1 MQLNC
6 IQELIEALR
15 HGEMVVITDDASESE
30 GALIMAAEQVDGE
43 AINFMALHAR
53 GLICLALTEERC
65 RALGLSLMVPNSR
78 SPNGAGFTVSIEAAV
93 GVSTGISAEDRAR
106 AVQVAVD
113 PASRP
118 CDLVQPG
125 HIFPI
130 QALPGG
136 VMNRAGH
143 PEAACDLT
151 RLAGLLPAAALV
163 GILNDEGEVARGS
176 ELHQFAAR
184 HGLKIGSIAELIHY
198 RILHEGT
205 IQRSAETRL
214 TTRHGE
220 FRVQAYRDDYR
231 GQLHLALIMGE
242 VCRERPTLVRVQAAE
257 TLRDLLNCEPPDG
270 APHWSL
276 DRALARVAAEGCGVV
291 VLLAQQ
297 ESADVLLQQLQQD
310 SYRPRPPNFP
320 QRTLG
325 IGAQILRDLNIRQMR
340 LLSSP
345 VAYKAVSGFELEVVE
360 FVPYQHNPVVDS
372 QAVELP
378 A

>member
-1 MQLNC
+1 MQLNG
-6 IQELIEALR
+6 IQETIEALR

-65 RALGLSLMVPNSR
+65 RALGLSLMVPHSR
-78 SPNGAGFTVSIEAAV
+78 AANGTGFTVSIEAAV
-93 GVSTGISAEDRAR
+93 GVTTGISAVDRAR

-125 HIFPI
+125 HIFPV
-130 QALPGG
+130 QAQPGG

-143 PEAACDLT
+143 AEAACDLT
-151 RLAGLLPAAALV
+151 RLAGLLPAAAMV
-163 GILNDEGEVARGS
+163 GILNDAGEVARGS

-184 HGLKIGSIAELIHY
+184 HGLKICSIAELIHY
-198 RILHEGT
+198 RILHEGA
-205 IQRSAETRL
+205 IQRSADYCL
-214 TTRHGE
+214 DTRHGE
-220 FRVQAYRDDYR
+220 FRVLAYRDEYR
-231 GQLHLALIMGE
+231 SQLHLALVKGQ
-242 VCRERPTLVRVQAAE
+242 VRRDQPALVRVQAAE
-257 TLRDLLNCEPPDG
+257 TLRDLLNGVPREGIPQ
-270 APHWSL
+270 WNL
-276 DRALARVAAEGCGVV
+276 DRALARVAEEGCGVV

-297 ESADVLLQQLQQD
+297 ETPEMLLQQLQQGG
-310 SYRPRPPNFP
+310 YKPRAPQFP

-325 IGAQILRDLNIRQMR
+325 VGAQILRDLNVRQMR

-345 VAYKAVSGFELEVVE
+345 VTYKAVSGFELEVVE
-360 FVPYQHNPVVDS
+360 FVPWPGEVAAGDGR
-372 QAVELP
+372 
-378 A
+378 

>member
-6 IQELIEALR
+6 TQELIEALR

-30 GALIMAAEQVDGE
+30 GALLMAAEQVDGE

-65 RALGLSLMVPNSR
+65 RALGLALMVPNSR

-118 CDLVQPG
+118 SDLVQPG

-143 PEAACDLT
+143 AEAACDLT
-151 RLAGLLPAAALV
+151 RLAGQLPAAAMV
-163 GILNDEGEVARGS
+163 GILNDEGEVARGA
-176 ELHQFAAR
+176 ELHQFAAH

-205 IQRSAETRL
+205 IQRTVETRL

-231 GQLHLALIMGE
+231 GQLHLALVKGE
-242 VCRERPTLVRVQAAE
+242 VCRDRPTLVRVQAAE
-257 TLRDLLNCEPPDG
+257 TLRDLLNCEAQDG

-276 DRALARVAAEGCGVV
+276 DRALARVAAEGSGVV
-291 VLLAQQ
+291 VLLAHQ
-297 ESADVLLQQLQQD
+297 ESADMLLQQLQQD
-310 SYRPRPPNFP
+310 SFKPRPPSFP

-325 IGAQILRDLNIRQMR
+325 IGAQILRDLNVRQMR

-360 FVPYQHNPVVDS
+360 FVPYQHSPVVAS
-372 QAVELP
+372 PVVEP
-378 A
+378 SA